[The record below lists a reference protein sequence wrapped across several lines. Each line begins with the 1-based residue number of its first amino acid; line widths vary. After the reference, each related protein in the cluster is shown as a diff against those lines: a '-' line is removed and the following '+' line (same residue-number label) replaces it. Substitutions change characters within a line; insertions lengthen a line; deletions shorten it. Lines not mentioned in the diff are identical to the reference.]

1 MILVSRIDAAVLGFL
16 DCECCGTG
24 CDCGCLLV
32 CPVGPDGHERQRRY
46 LRAKEQSDE

>member
-24 CDCGCLLV
+24 SVAPRLV
-32 CPVGPDGHERQRRY
+32 PKPTIDLDQ
-46 LRAKEQSDE
+46 EQP